1 MVVYLGSATPASG
14 SGGGSGAAVWGAI
27 TGTLANQTDLQNAL
41 NEKQASLSSDQITA
55 TNSGITSALVTQI
68 GTNESAISTINGKIP
83 SAASTENQLAD
94 KSFVNSS
101 IATNTAN
108 FIGTYENVATL
119 EAYTGTVTNNDYA
132 FVINSVVK
140 DNGSDWATFADLDA
154 YSKAQL
160 TNFDYAWVINGA
172 KFDLYRFDVINQTW
186 ELRVANTD
194 KASVTLNTAY
204 NRYKATVENSTV
216 TWDYEYTLNNSSF
229 TAVQWAAINSGANTT
244 NIGQIAT
251 NTTNIGTLQTQAG
264 NAVLTTTAQTLSG
277 AINELDAAMPAAQ
290 VNADW
295 TAVSGV
301 SAILNKPNLAAV
313 ATSGSYSDLSN
324 TPTIPTV
331 NNATLT
337 ITQDGTTVGT
347 FTANASSDTTIALT
361 SGSGLQNTATGDYS
375 LTILGTGASAGDDI
389 NIGTGSYTA
398 SGEYPFSGGNVV
410 IGNNAYSNGDINS
423 SKNNNVVIGKSAYAY
438 GGDNV
443 VIGESARVINDGNS
457 HNNNVVIGHNAS
469 ASQNFSIAIG
479 NGSRATGWES
489 IQIGTFNCENA
500 EDNTLYVGFSNA
512 NYKMLDS
519 AGKIP
524 NARLD
529 TANLSVG
536 SVENKNTAS
545 GSVSPL
551 ALWHGTQAQW
561 EQGAVDKTWY
571 NWENFGWNNSTLPD
585 TIPNNRKLV
594 YGENGNFVIVNS
606 RNKIIYSLDDGLT
619 WNETNSSIPDAYLSS
634 PAYGNGRFIIACND
648 SNQAL
653 YSDDGGVT
661 WDSLTLPSR
670 GNWGNVCYGNGTFV
684 IAGGNG
690 NRSDKVLYSTDN
702 GETWATS
709 SLFSGKSWDN
719 LAYYNE
725 TFFLFDRDSTNEI
738 YSTDN
743 AQTWQSTNLST
754 VSGNAI
760 KFIYCGGN
768 DFAALSG
775 VLAKGDYSSDGGKT
789 WSASTLTADSSIPFP
804 ANVNGKLVSVG
815 GDSVVRISTDK
826 GKNWTNISP
835 SDSGLA
841 TLGFYSRTLYDGKKL
856 ITVGASKVA
865 YSFDEGE
872 TWINSTLPASSSGNS
887 PFCFVLG
894 NENSVAIRNNSNE
907 AIVLSTESE
916 VYTLDQNPTTAS
928 TVYSAP
934 DTTSA
939 LTITS
944 VDTDT
949 ITLSDTNTYY
959 YNSSGNQFSYLS
971 VGEVNPNYLCFIDGV
986 GVKIGTTFIAD
997 YSAPAIGDIDTA
1009 LTAIIAQ
1016 GS

>member
-1 MVVYLGSATPASG
+1 MVVYYGKAIPESG

-438 GGDNV
+438 GGGNV
-443 VIGESARVINDGNS
+443 VIGESAQVTNDGSS

-561 EQGAVDKTWY
+561 EQGGVVKDTYSSWV
-571 NWENFGWNNSTLPD
+571 NPIINTNSLPD
-585 TIPNNRKLV
+585 T
-594 YGENGNFVIVNS
+594 
-606 RNKIIYSLDDGLT
+606 YS
-619 WNETNSSIPDAYLSS
+619 
-634 PAYGNGRFIIACND
+634 
-648 SNQAL
+648 
-653 YSDDGGVT
+653 
-661 WDSLTLPSR
+661 SLA
-670 GNWGNVCYGNGTFV
+670 GCYGNGKYISLTGTRYMF
-684 IAGGNG
+684 
-690 NRSDKVLYSTDN
+690 SDVVLYSTD
-702 GETWATS
+702 G
-709 SLFSGKSWDN
+709 
-719 LAYYNE
+719 
-725 TFFLFDRDSTNEI
+725 
-738 YSTDN
+738 
-743 AQTWQSTNLST
+743 QTWNTGTMPDTGYWGCCSAGNGSF
-754 VSGNAI
+754 VAIASGYIASSET
-760 KFIYCGGN
+760 
-768 DFAALSG
+768 DTAA
-775 VLAKGDYSSDGGKT
+775 YSSDGQTWVAKTLPRAQIWTDVCYGGGKYVAVNKSGEGYGAYSTDGET
-789 WSASTLTADSSIPFP
+789 WVETTMPTDNYDTVIYG
-804 ANVNGKLVSVG
+804 NGKFIASGGNGYNSLAYSDDGIHWTQVTITTGFKDLAFGNGIFVG
-815 GDSVVRISTDK
+815 VNNEQTWHSTDGINWLSGDSVVGQYGSYIGFS
-826 GKNWTNISP
+826 KN
-835 SDSGLA
+835 
-841 TLGFYSRTLYDGKKL
+841 
-856 ITVGASKVA
+856 
-865 YSFDEGE
+865 
-872 TWINSTLPASSSGNS
+872 
-887 PFCFVLG
+887 CFVVIPDNIDPTPIKYSYNG
-894 NENSVAIRNNSNE
+894 NNWYDAGTTTNKFYENIYGDDNGNFISIGINADYSIFVTLE
-907 AIVLSTESE
+907 T
-916 VYTLDQNPTTAS
+916 VYTDTDTPTTAS

-934 DTTSA
+934 AVTSA
-939 LTITS
+939 LTISS
-944 VDTDT
+944 VGTGT
-949 ITLSDTNTYY
+949 ITLSDTNTYTYNAGGNAYSY
-959 YNSSGNQFSYLS
+959 YS
-971 VGEVNPNYLCFIDGV
+971 VGESYPNYLCFIDGV